1 MHERLSLVYKEKR
14 EGGEG
19 GGTAAA
25 AAILPVKGEVN
36 ISGPSKCN
44 KLYPIFLSEENK

>member
-19 GGTAAA
+19 GTAA
-25 AAILPVKGEVN
+25 AAILAVKGEVN

-44 KLYPIFLSEENK
+44 KLYPIFLSGGE